1 VWKKR
6 TVEESYGLS
15 IFDLKKG
22 RLLEKEAGDWWSRK
36 SNGLTLLCT
45 QVAINR
51 PLWPTT
57 LIIDATLTDA
67 LGREHHLER
76 REVQM
81 TSTPCRFGSQR
92 WWFICPG
99 ERCGRRV
106 AKLYLPPGQNQYLCR
121 HCHELTYEACQ
132 GHRDGMDTARRYARY
147 RKRWEAART
156 TRQKIEWSLKLFQA
170 LDGLQAYQR
179 VYHQRAM
186 ERIARMR
193 KAAGIK
199 GPPDI
204 SSVKL

>member
-1 VWKKR
+1 MWKKR

-15 IFDLKKG
+15 IFDLKKD

-57 LIIDATLTDA
+57 LIVNATLTDA
-67 LGREHHLER
+67 LGREHPLER
-76 REVQM
+76 REVRI
-81 TSTPCRFGSQR
+81 TSTPCRFGNQR
-92 WWFICPG
+92 WWFVCPG
-99 ERCGRRV
+99 DRCGRR
-106 AKLYLPPGQNQYLCR
+106 AGKLYLPPGENQYLCR
-121 HCHELTYEACQ
+121 HCHELTYEARQ

-156 TRQKIEWSLKLFQA
+156 TRQKMKWSLKLFQA

-179 VYHQRAM
+179 AYHQRAM
-186 ERIARMR
+186 DRITRLR
-193 KAAGIK
+193 T
-199 GPPDI
+199 
-204 SSVKL
+204 V

>member
-36 SNGLTLLCT
+36 SKGLTFLHT

-57 LIIDATLTDA
+57 LIVNATLTDA
-67 LGREHHLER
+67 LGREHHFER
-76 REVQM
+76 REVRI
-81 TSTPCRFGSQR
+81 TSTPCRFGNKR
-92 WWFICPG
+92 WWFICP
-99 ERCGRRV
+99 EKRCGRRV

-121 HCHELTYEACQ
+121 HCHELTYEARQ
-132 GHRDGMDTARRYARY
+132 GHRDGMDTARKYARY

-156 TRQKIEWSLKLFQA
+156 TRQKMKWSSKLFQA

-179 VYHQRAM
+179 AYHQRAM

-199 GPPDI
+199 GQPDI